1 MIVVISFDRV
11 MVSFDTEKAP
21 PIQVTERYQLLSPL
35 YQNFFALVELIGGK
49 EAWRNLFIKII
60 NSGHILSFV
69 SFHKDAGY
77 ISYFLRSVLELP
89 EEICDKI
96 LIQSWQPSSP
106 NTADK
111 NMHIRCLLVQMGS
124 SAANQSIL
132 FVDPDRGNL
141 EMAKD
146 MCHFRLL
153 ADSSGGHI
161 GVINQYIDRC
171 PVNSSKRLVANT
183 PTSKQESV
191 NTVRNPQKTPLPE
204 QKNTFNRS
212 VEVPTYTST
221 NHNTGTQQLNNSIGA
236 EVLPSFRTYNYQGPA
251 YHLPPPRQ
259 TFNPYQSVL
268 SQNHSSSS
276 LSISRRDYY
285 RQGQDESLV
294 GEKSVNPRR

>member
-11 MVSFDTEKAP
+11 MVSSDTEKTP
-21 PIQVTERYQLLSPL
+21 PNQS
-35 YQNFFALVELIGGK
+35 FSALAGFIGNK
-49 EAWRNLFIKII
+49 EVWRNLLIKII
-60 NSGHILSFV
+60 SSEHTLGFV
-69 SFHKDAGY
+69 SFHKDDSY
-77 ISYFLRSVLELP
+77 ILYFLRSVLELP
-89 EEICDKI
+89 KEICDKI
-96 LIQSWQPSSP
+96 LIQAWQPSNP

-111 NMHIRCLLVQMGS
+111 NMHIRCLLVEMGS
-124 SAANQSIL
+124 SAANQSVL
-132 FVDPDRGNL
+132 FVDPNQNNL

-171 PVNSSKRLVANT
+171 PVNSSKRLVANA

-204 QKNTFNRS
+204 QKNTSNRN

-221 NHNTGTQQLNNSIGA
+221 NHNTGTQQLNNSIRA
-236 EVLPSFRTYNYQGPA
+236 EVLPSFRTNNYQGPT
-251 YHLPPPRQ
+251 YYLPYPVQ

-285 RQGQDESLV
+285 QQDQDKSLV
-294 GEKSVNPRR
+294 REKSVNPMR